1 MPLLFLLDEFV
12 KVFCPRLSP
21 TPMNAGY
28 ADPEMH
34 SSSTVI
40 SFFLGETQILV
51 RASHRCLLFARR
63 VRNNSFESIFTGRF
77 AREETTRER
86 VMREEEATQERRRK
100 TTTTSVEKKHERI
113 ISRGEESESDDDDSE
128 DDDFDGK
135 DDNEEEEKDEKA
147 LNATN
152 NERKMVKNNNDE
164 DTPVY
169 SADAAAAA
177 HATTTNETT
186 VEKNETN
193 GDDDD
198 AKTNETTKRRRLRT
212 LRNDAYARKKE
223 RRQNRFGVPATA
235 LVTSVV
241 HKLREASRALIDH
254 LSKGR
259 DEAERIFEKIG
270 SSAEETKCAAH
281 EIENASKE
289 IDDLLRTLVDAGVR
303 PAKEEKK
310 KEKKNVVRGGSA

>member
-1 MPLLFLLDEFV
+1 
-12 KVFCPRLSP
+12 
-21 TPMNAGY
+21 
-28 ADPEMH
+28 
-34 SSSTVI
+34 
-40 SFFLGETQILV
+40 
-51 RASHRCLLFARR
+51 
-63 VRNNSFESIFTGRF
+63 
-77 AREETTRER
+77 
-86 VMREEEATQERRRK
+86 
-100 TTTTSVEKKHERI
+100 
-113 ISRGEESESDDDDSE
+113 
-128 DDDFDGK
+128 
-135 DDNEEEEKDEKA
+135 
-147 LNATN
+147 
-152 NERKMVKNNNDE
+152 MVKNNNDFD

-169 SADAAAAA
+169 SADAAADAL
-177 HATTTNETT
+177 ATTTNETT

-198 AKTNETTKRRRLRT
+198 AKTNETTKRRRLR
-212 LRNDAYARKKE
+212 NDAYARKKE
-223 RRQNRFGVPATA
+223 RLRQNRFGVPATA

-310 KEKKNVVRGGSA
+310 KEKKNVVRGGGA